1 MEFEAFGFD
10 ERVLEG
16 LSSMGYKEA
25 TPIQEQAIPIIL
37 QGRDLIGCAQTGTGK
52 TAAFVLP
59 IVDRLVRRQCASD
72 VTTVLILAPT
82 RELVVQIDQQIEGFA
97 YFVPVTSKA
106 IYGGNDGQQWGLQR
120 GAVDAGADILV
131 ATPGRLIQFLQLD
144 IAKLDTIQTLVLD
157 EADRML
163 DMGFLPAIQQIIE
176 QLPKV
181 RQTLFFSATM
191 PEQVRKLAKSIL
203 QNPFSVDIAVSK
215 PAEGIAQWQFQ
226 LQRPAKT
233 GFLVAYLQHHP
244 EYQSS
249 IVFVK
254 RKNDVRTIV
263 HGLNRMGIKAC
274 GISADLEQE
283 TREQSLQ
290 DFKARTVSVLV
301 ATDILARGIDIEEV
315 NLVINFD
322 VPASPE
328 SYVHRIGRTARANS
342 TGVALILVSADELYL
357 LRRIEKFLGL
367 HLPLLQEEW
376 SADYATELK
385 EERPSR
391 PSNSKRLGR
400 PYFKHRKPK
409 AAKPKRD

>member
-342 TGVALILVSADELYL
+342 TGVALMLVSADELYL

-400 PYFKHRKPK
+400 PYFKHRKNK

>member
-181 RQTLFFSATM
+181 RQTLLFSATM

-342 TGVALILVSADELYL
+342 TGVALMLVSADELYL

-391 PSNSKRLGR
+391 PSNSKRLGC
-400 PYFKHRKPK
+400 PCFKHRKPK
-409 AAKPKRD
+409 VAKPKRD

>member
-263 HGLNRMGIKAC
+263 HGLNRMGIKAY

-342 TGVALILVSADELYL
+342 TGVALMLVSADELYL

-409 AAKPKRD
+409 VAKPKRD

>member
-25 TPIQEQAIPIIL
+25 TPIQEQAIPIIQ

-59 IVDRLVRRQCASD
+59 IVDRLARQGATDS
-72 VTTVLILAPT
+72 TSVLILAPT

-106 IYGGNDGQQWGLQR
+106 IYGGNDGQQWGQQR
-120 GAVDAGADILV
+120 GAVDSGADILV
-131 ATPGRLIQFLQLD
+131 ATPGRLIQFLQLN
-144 IAKLDTIQTLVLD
+144 IAKLDTISVLVLD

-163 DMGFLPAIQQIIE
+163 DMGFLPAIQQIIAA
-176 QLPKV
+176 LPKA

-203 QNPFSVDIAVSK
+203 QTPLSVDIAVSK

-226 LQRPAKT
+226 LQRPAKP
-233 GFLVAYLQHHP
+233 GFLAAYLKHHP
-244 EYQSS
+244 EHQSS

-254 RKNDVRTIV
+254 RKSDVRTIV
-263 HGLNRMGIKAC
+263 HGLNKAGIPAC
-274 GISADLEQE
+274 GISADLEQD

-290 DFKARTVSVLV
+290 AFKARTVAALV

-315 NLVINFD
+315 NLVVNYD

-328 SYVHRIGRTARANS
+328 SYVHRIGRTARAS
-342 TGVALILVSADELYL
+342 ATGEALMLVSADELYL
-357 LRRIEKFLGL
+357 LRRIEKFLGS
-367 HLPLLQEEW
+367 PLAILQEEW

-385 EERPSR
+385 EEKRPPR
-391 PSNSKRLGR
+391 PRTKRTGQYNSQR
-400 PYFKHRKPK
+400 RKQR
-409 AAKPKRD
+409 AQKPSQRT